1 MMKRCLITI
10 TMVCLAVFCMHAQ
23 DQIIKTNPLGLAFG
37 NFNATYEKTIN
48 EKSSFLVS
56 ANYTY
61 RIFGVDVSTFGF
73 GGAYRFYFSHAK
85 KQVPEGFYINP
96 QANFNFGNA
105 DDDNFNTFGIGAEI
119 GYQWIWDSGVV
130 LDLGIGPS
138 YITLSGDIEDI
149 DFDNT
154 SGILPTAT
162 LAIGYSF

>member
-10 TMVCLAVFCMHAQ
+10 TMVCLAVFCMNAQ

-37 NFNATYEKTIN
+37 NFNATYEKVIN

-61 RIFGVDVSTFGF
+61 RVFGVDVSAFGF

-96 QANFNFGNA
+96 QANFNFGSV
-105 DDDNFNTFGIGAEI
+105 DEFNYTGIGIGAEI

-130 LDLGIGPS
+130 LDLGIGPN
-138 YITLSGDIEDI
+138 YITLGGDTDDI

-154 SGILPTAT
+154 SGIFPSAT